1 MTEGELSP
9 TTALKSSCQIKAI
22 KIKLASRTS
31 YTSRLRTSEGG
42 LTQRKTMGEARRNP
56 LSLSGGSGQ
65 GAEGQI
71 GEWKANRPER
81 LCPQDVLWK
90 FYYIECKMNCQSNKK
105 NTFFLK
111 NHMHNI
117 FQLSFLIVRHFKHYK
132 KNKEKKPETVTSVHF
147 KRNVPQV
154 N

>member
-1 MTEGELSP
+1 MR
-9 TTALKSSCQIKAI
+9 C
-22 KIKLASRTS
+22 
-31 YTSRLRTSEGG
+31 
-42 LTQRKTMGEARRNP
+42 KTMGEARRNP
-56 LSLSGGSGQ
+56 LALSRGSGQ
-65 GAEGQI
+65 GAEGQT

-154 N
+154 NQKCKKKQLQFRFFSFKNTCYLYKIHYSKHWKSYYPFY